1 MEEKTG
7 GLFPLA
13 LESICCMATACMV
26 SSTQIDIAPESESD
40 DDQPTDFEAFK
51 NKVKKKLAEHD
62 QPTDFE
68 GLKNKVKKKLA
79 GDTSQEK
86 PDVTVKDDVSDDEV
100 FVID

>member
-13 LESICCMATACMV
+13 LESICCMASACCAN
-26 SSTQIDIAPESESD
+26 TQIDIAPESESD

-51 NKVKKKLAEHD
+51 NKL
-62 QPTDFE
+62 
-68 GLKNKVKKKLA
+68 KKKLA
-79 GDTSQEK
+79 GDTSQDK

>member
-13 LESICCMATACMV
+13 LESICCVASACCAN
-26 SSTQIDIAPESESD
+26 TQIDIAPESESD

-68 GLKNKVKKKLA
+68 GFKDKLKKKLA
-79 GDTSQEK
+79 GDTSQDK